1 MIDGEAT
8 RYTLLLSS
16 LPYLPPPLSRQRF
29 IPPSRIQIDK
39 ALRMLEEGDAQR
51 MARLNLVLHWA
62 HLSLERED
70 KAIVADARQLLEE
83 EPSPLLREVIRERLE
98 MRTLVAAMR
107 RREQE
112 RQPQPGETWAIGRY
126 SGRILANWHDPAFGL
141 GHLFGWLNE
150 AVRLLRNGETLA
162 LDRLLMFEAW
172 RRLQRVEDRHDFSF
186 DAVALY
192 VMRWDILDR
201 LGRQQEEAAKSR
213 FESMLNGSLEGHELI
228 FNAIES

>member
-16 LPYLPPPLSRQRF
+16 LPWLPPPLSRQRF
-29 IPPSRIQIDK
+29 IPPSRIQLDK
-39 ALRMLEEGDAQR
+39 ALALLHEEDTQR
-51 MARLNLVLHWA
+51 LRRINQVLHWS
-62 HLSLERED
+62 HLPLELD
-70 KAIVADARQLLEE
+70 DASMVAEAQRLLHDD
-83 EPSPLLREVIRERLE
+83 PSPLLREVMLERLE

-107 RREQE
+107 RRELD
-112 RQPQPGETWAIGRY
+112 RQPQPGERWAIGRHT
-126 SGRILANWHDPAFGL
+126 GRILANWHDPAFGL
-141 GHLFGWLNE
+141 GHLFTWLNE
-150 AVRLLRNGETLA
+150 AVRLLRNHETLA
-162 LDRLLMFEAW
+162 LDRLLMFESW

-213 FESMLNGSLEGHELI
+213 FESMLNGALLGYELD
-228 FNAIES
+228 FN